1 MDKKTFD
8 LLFHP
13 HFNANKNNEFIDWA
27 RSAYMKSYSNT
38 YEGVHWTLRKGI
50 ADWLEGVVLTPS
62 KPACDY
68 PSTGSYKYQTHD
80 IVLDDYIIL
89 LKNDEEIH
97 HLIDADFDYVKKHDE
112 FLLTRKFFEL
122 LKTQKIGIADE
133 RVNYWKCLLDDK
145 VWPYNSAFNGQ
156 FPPSSRKPPKNQLP
170 AVIMPVAMPAIA
182 LTNGRIFKE
191 KNEMDISNDLNQTND
206 DESND
211 QDKPMSNNEKF
222 QLSRAITS
230 IPNEMLNDVVKLLR
244 KIEPSLIDSNSNE
257 IDIDFERLKPSTL
270 RVLESHVNL
279 ILKKNEK
286 KQLSSE
292 VQLSTIE
299 TIDKSKNILTNS
311 QKIVNKTDINASTT
325 LTPPRSSAFELA
337 QKSNSVLRDDLNKR
351 YYLQRFR

>member
-156 FPPSSRKPPKNQLP
+156 FPPSSRKPPKN
-170 AVIMPVAMPAIA
+170 
-182 LTNGRIFKE
+182 
-191 KNEMDISNDLNQTND
+191 DLNQTND

-286 KQLSSE
+286 KQLSS
-292 VQLSTIE
+292 
-299 TIDKSKNILTNS
+299 
-311 QKIVNKTDINASTT
+311 
-325 LTPPRSSAFELA
+325 
-337 QKSNSVLRDDLNKR
+337 
-351 YYLQRFR
+351 